1 MTSVG
6 GQWRR
11 SAKRWMLA
19 VAAVSMT
26 GCASYPDVRSATY
39 ATLGPAAVVM
49 RPATQ
54 VPTPTSVKYKSN
66 EFPFVPGSVTRP
78 LTSAARDDERGR
90 SGEWGVTSARRCY
103 PSARVH
109 RLGDTGPVSGTGDIV
124 VDYVLDLSL
133 WGIVEF
139 VTRGAPQTD
148 HARVQRDF
156 GLSKNDLRFVRRV
169 KIGIRN
175 IQYYEA
181 TTDQLARARDD
192 IFKDADCR
200 RLVSG
205 KGAFQIVRMYAAQVY
220 DVDVEVFD
228 GASVDLAVLKGKIL
242 SGFTRRVRGAN
253 VFFALEAAPLIKAA
267 SKQ

>member
-1 MTSVG
+1 MRRG
-6 GQWRR
+6 GVQR
-11 SAKRWMLA
+11 STAFKGWAA
-19 VAAVSMT
+19 VACAAVMASA
-26 GCASYPDVRSATY
+26 CASYPDVRSATY
-39 ATLGPAAVVM
+39 ATLGPSAVVM
-49 RPATQ
+49 RPATH
-54 VPTPTSVKYKSN
+54 VPSATSVKYKTN

-78 LTSAARDDERGR
+78 LTVVARDDARER

-109 RLGDTGPVSGTGDIV
+109 QLKNTGPIGGAGDIV

-175 IQYYEA
+175 VQYYEA
-181 TTDQLARARDD
+181 SPDQLLRAQSD

-200 RLVSG
+200 RLLSG
-205 KGAFQIVRMYAAQVY
+205 KGAYQIVRMYSAQVY
-220 DVDVEVFD
+220 DVDIEVFD
-228 GASVDLAVLKGKIL
+228 GASVNVAVLKGKIL

-253 VFFALEAAPLIKAA
+253 VFFALQAVPL
-267 SKQ
+267 